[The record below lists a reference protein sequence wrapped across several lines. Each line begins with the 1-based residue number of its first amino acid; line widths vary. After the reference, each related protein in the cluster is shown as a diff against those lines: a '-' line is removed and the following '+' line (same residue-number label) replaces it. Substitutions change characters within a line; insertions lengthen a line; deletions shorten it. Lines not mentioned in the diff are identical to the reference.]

1 VCAAPGQPAWG
12 SYGWVRSERGWGGV
26 GRRLD
31 VAGGEVAGEK
41 GDALLERVDGVSE
54 KLVEAALARLT
65 VGGVGGVCQLL
76 LQAKEVGLV
85 RLELGLESGEFG
97 LEVGD
102 ELAGETEAEE
112 LEVVDAS
119 GDAACA

>member
-1 VCAAPGQPAWG
+1 MLGGHRDLRASGVDCTGAAVCADPGLPAWG
-12 SYGWVRSERGWGGV
+12 SYGWVRSERGRCGV

-65 VGGVGGVCQLL
+65 VGGVGG
-76 LQAKEVGLV
+76 A
-85 RLELGLESGEFG
+85 
-97 LEVGD
+97 
-102 ELAGETEAEE
+102 
-112 LEVVDAS
+112 
-119 GDAACA
+119 